1 MMASPSDNSISKITL
16 SNVSTDH
23 LKAFENVL
31 SRIFSTD
38 LAQLTYSQI
47 LDGLPVRDVWMVYA
61 HYRSDIDQHHEPCSE
76 SIEIW
81 KAFRDSFQTQKLQ
94 FNPRTVQGY
103 QDTIPGTKDFNV
115 RLIELI
121 AVACHDT
128 AALLYKIA
136 DGGVGTHAEKPPA
149 RTYLDHD
156 GVPYPPIPTDF
167 YHTEYVDWEQY
178 PEGVADMVGYW
189 AEFELFGGVVVFD
202 RGESDTECKEAY
214 IHSGGG
220 YKLFQLSE
228 KQLSA
233 FAELG
238 SQKSD
243 PAIHD
248 GEPVPFPFRAERYT
262 HRVSEDDSMSQHIY
276 RDKYERKAKIVPPW
290 LMQHPRTRLEDEIVL
305 LDVMEI
311 LKANDGKLPPK

>member
-1 MMASPSDNSISKITL
+1 MMTSRADGSTSKITL
-16 SNVSTDH
+16 SNLSTEH
-23 LKAFENVL
+23 LQAFENVL
-31 SRIFSTD
+31 SSIFSTD

-47 LDGLPVRDVWMVYA
+47 IDGLPVRDVWNAYA
-61 HYRSDIDQHHEPCSE
+61 CRRKDIEVHLEPCSE
-76 SIEIW
+76 SIEVW
-81 KAFRDSFQTQKLQ
+81 KAFRDSFETQKLQ
-94 FNPRTVQGY
+94 FNSSAVQGY
-103 QDTIPGTKDFNV
+103 QDTIPGTKDFHV
-115 RLIELI
+115 RLLELV

-128 AALLYKIA
+128 AVLLYKLA
-136 DGGVGTHAEKPPA
+136 DGGVGSHAEKPPPLLNYA
-149 RTYLDHD
+149 
-156 GVPYPPIPTDF
+156 GVPLPSKPTDF
-167 YHTEYVDWEQY
+167 YHTEYLAWEQY

-228 KQLSA
+228 KQLLA

-238 SQKSD
+238 SQKSG
-243 PAIHD
+243 PAVQD

-262 HRVSEDDSMSQHIY
+262 HRVSEDDSMSLHIY
-276 RDKYERKAKIVPPW
+276 RDKYERKPKIDKSRG
-290 LMQHPRTRLEDEIVL
+290 MQHPRTRLEDEIVL

-311 LKANDGKLPPK
+311 LKANDWKLPPK